1 MALDSAQPHGIV
13 RSSKAGAAL
22 YSVLVNIVLI
32 AAKLLVGLLTGSVAI
47 LADAAHSFL
56 DLSASIFAFA
66 GIRTAAKPADEDHA
80 WGHAKAENIS
90 SLIQMFLLGAT
101 CIAIVIESVR
111 RLVVPGTV
119 RVAWYSFVVVL
130 AAMVIDIVVSR
141 YLQRVSRAHGGSAA
155 LDADALHFA
164 SDLWASLAV
173 LIGITLVAVFD
184 FQVADPLAGIAVA
197 IIIGTTAIEQGR
209 RTTQVLL
216 DAMPDRPTLQAIERI
231 LESDPRLHGYHTLRA
246 RQAGTHVMLDG
257 SVHVDGSLSLAQA
270 HEGGH
275 AASGRIPR
283 ELPVLTD
290 AVVHVQ
296 AVDDDAH
303 GCPPVRGTPH

>member
-1 MALDSAQPHGIV
+1 MLGST
-13 RSSKAGAAL
+13 AGAAL

-32 AAKLLVGLLTGSVAI
+32 AAKLLVGVLTGSVAI

-130 AAMVIDIVVSR
+130 AAVVIDIVVSR
-141 YLQRVSRAHGGSAA
+141 YLQGVSRAHGGSAA
-155 LDADALHFA
+155 LEADALHFS

-173 LIGITLVAVFD
+173 LAGITLVAVFN
-184 FQVADPLAGIAVA
+184 FQIADPLAGIAVA
-197 IIIGTTAIEQGR
+197 VIIGTTAIEQGR

-216 DAMPDRPTLQAIERI
+216 DAMPDRATLASIERI
-231 LESDPRLHGYHTLRA
+231 LQSDPRLHGYHALRA
-246 RQAGTHVMLDG
+246 RQAGKHVLLDV

-270 HEGGH
+270 HEVGH
-275 AASGRIPR
+275 AVSQRIQE
-283 ELPVLTD
+283 ELPLVTD
-290 AVVHVQ
+290 AVVHVEP
-296 AVDDDAH
+296 VDDEAH
-303 GCPPVRGTPH
+303 G

>member
-13 RSSKAGAAL
+13 RPSKAGAAL
-22 YSVLVNIVLI
+22 YSVLVTLVLI
-32 AAKLLVGLLTGSVAI
+32 DARLLVGVLTGSVAI

-56 DLSASIFAFA
+56 DLSASIFAYA

-111 RLVVPGTV
+111 RLVVAAHV
-119 RVAWYSFVVVL
+119 RVAWYSFAVVL
-130 AAMVIDIVVSR
+130 AAMAADIVVSR

-155 LDADALHFA
+155 LEADALHFS

-173 LIGITLVAVFD
+173 LAGITLVAVCT

-197 IIIGTTAIEQGR
+197 
-209 RTTQVLL
+209 V
-216 DAMPDRPTLQAIERI
+216 TL
-231 LESDPRLHGYHTLRA
+231 
-246 RQAGTHVMLDG
+246 
-257 SVHVDGSLSLAQA
+257 
-270 HEGGH
+270 
-275 AASGRIPR
+275 
-283 ELPVLTD
+283 
-290 AVVHVQ
+290 
-296 AVDDDAH
+296 
-303 GCPPVRGTPH
+303 